1 MELSGRRRG
10 RSEQRPC
17 WGKQL
22 IKDQQICIAVWDD
35 FDVIETQELTRRY
48 GQVTAVERLSL
59 KIAEGELVVLLG
71 GSGSG
76 KTTTLKMVNRLIEPS
91 SGRVLIDGQDA
102 GALQPHE
109 LRRRIGYVFQRVG
122 LFPHMTVG
130 DNVGVTLTLLG
141 WDRRRTAA
149 RVDELLELV
158 ELDPALV
165 RERHPDELSGG
176 EQQRVGVARA
186 LAASPRLMLLDEPF
200 GALDPLTRD
209 RLQQSFLRIRQR
221 LGLTA
226 IFVTHD
232 MVEALL
238 IGDRIAV
245 MHGGRL
251 VQIGT
256 PSELLQSPAD
266 DYVQQLMSTPRRQA
280 ELVEGLLANR
290 LQ

>member
-1 MELSGRRRG
+1 
-10 RSEQRPC
+10 
-17 WGKQL
+17 
-22 IKDQQICIAVWDD
+22 
-35 FDVIETQELTRRY
+35 VIETRELTRQY
-48 GQVTAVERLSL
+48 GQVTAVDRVSM
-59 KIAEGELVVLLG
+59 KVVEGELVVLLG

-91 SGRVLIDGQDA
+91 SGRVLIDGEDA
-102 GALQPHE
+102 ASIQPHE

-130 DNVGVTLTLLG
+130 ENVGITLTLLG
-141 WDRRRTAA
+141 WERRRASA

-158 ELDPALV
+158 ELDPPLV
-165 RERHPDELSGG
+165 RDRHPEQLSGG

-209 RLQQSFLRIRQR
+209 RLQQSFLRIRKR
-221 LGLTA
+221 LSLTA

-238 IGDRIAV
+238 VGDRIAV

-256 PSELLQSPAD
+256 PSELLQSPAN
-266 DYVQQLMSTPRRQA
+266 DYVRQLMASPRRQA
-280 ELVEGLLANR
+280 ELVDGLLSSR
-290 LQ
+290 PQ